1 MLAPGDIAPDFTL
14 PEDAGNS
21 VTLSALR
28 PAKVV
33 LFFYP
38 KASTPACTTEGL
50 DFSAR
55 TADFAAAGTRVLG
68 VSKDS
73 IRRQCN
79 FRVKNAL
86 TVPLL
91 SDEQGTV
98 CEDWGVWQEK
108 QLYGRKYMGI
118 VRSTFLIDGAGRVAQ
133 VWSDLRVK
141 GHADDVLAAA
151 RALP

>member
-1 MLAPGDIAPDFTL
+1 MLSTGEIAPDFTL
-14 PEDAGNS
+14 PDDAGTP

-28 PAKVV
+28 PGKVV
-33 LFFYP
+33 IFFYP

-55 TADFAAAGTRVLG
+55 AGDFAKAGTAVLG
-68 VSKDS
+68 ISRDS

-79 FRVKNAL
+79 FRARNAL
-86 TVPLL
+86 TIPLL
-91 SDEQGTV
+91 SDENGTV
-98 CEDWGVWQEK
+98 CQDWGVWQEK
-108 QLYGRKYMGI
+108 QLYGKRYMGI

-141 GHADDVLAAA
+141 GHADEVLAAA
-151 RALP
+151 RALA